1 MPNMKAVISSHNKIM
16 LAQDSATTAPSQQ
29 PRTRNW
35 RNKPESAHY
44 KEKCMHEYV
53 VYQATVATETTT
65 ENYVGL
71 ASNFK
76 KRYRNHQTSFRHPP
90 PPNKR
95 SDTESKLE
103 GSLAFILWT
112 LWLVSSSL
120 TFWAFLPPKPNLISR
135 PGYVQ
140 HHCSQFV
147 CIQTNCVHIAD
158 SQRNKNHETG

>member
-1 MPNMKAVISSHNKIM
+1 MKAVISSHNKIM
-16 LAQDSATTAPSQQ
+16 LAQDSATTSPSQQ

-35 RNKPESAHY
+35 RNKPELAHY
-44 KEKCMHEYV
+44 KEKCMQEHV

-76 KRYRNHQTSFRHPP
+76 KRYRSTIRHPSGT
-90 PPNKR
+90 PNKR

-112 LWLVSSSL
+112 L
-120 TFWAFLPPKPNLISR
+120 
-135 PGYVQ
+135 
-140 HHCSQFV
+140 
-147 CIQTNCVHIAD
+147 
-158 SQRNKNHETG
+158 

>member
-1 MPNMKAVISSHNKIM
+1 M

-76 KRYRNHQTSFRHPP
+76 ERYRNHQTSFRHPQQK
-90 PPNKR
+90 KR
-95 SDTESKLE
+95 Y
-103 GSLAFILWT
+103 
-112 LWLVSSSL
+112 
-120 TFWAFLPPKPNLISR
+120 R
-135 PGYVQ
+135 VQ
-140 HHCSQFV
+140 TRRV
-147 CIQTNCVHIAD
+147 TCVHTVDTLI
-158 SQRNKNHETG
+158 G